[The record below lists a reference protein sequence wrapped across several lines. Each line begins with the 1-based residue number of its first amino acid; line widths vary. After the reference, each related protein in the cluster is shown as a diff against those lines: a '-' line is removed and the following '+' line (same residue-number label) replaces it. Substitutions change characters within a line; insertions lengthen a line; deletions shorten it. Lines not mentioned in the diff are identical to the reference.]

1 MTAQVD
7 DLLDQIAGT
16 APEIPAG
23 YAEIRETIETD
34 GAIPA
39 STKALLVAVS
49 AAARGYG
56 DLARAELA
64 RGRELGLSERDVADA
79 GVSLLLARGE
89 VICRAFWEA
98 AGGFEAAPEP
108 RPPSPLGARDY
119 FLDFFGVEQ
128 LPTRMAIMAERVPGV
143 FSGYQRM
150 HHATLKADPASAVL
164 TELVLV
170 AVNAADLATR
180 FVGIHAATARTAG
193 ATDGQ
198 LVEAVVCAIPVSGV
212 AAWASAAEAL
222 FPEEDHA

>member
-1 MTAQVD
+1 MMLREEMLA
-7 DLLDQIAGT
+7 QIAAT
-16 APEIPAG
+16 APEITAG
-23 YAEIRETIETD
+23 YAEIRSAIDGD

-39 STKALLVAVS
+39 PTKALLVAAA
-49 AAARGYG
+49 AAARGY
-56 DLARAELA
+56 DELARDELA
-64 RGRELGLSERDVADA
+64 RGRGLGLSERDIADA

-89 VICRAFWEA
+89 VICGCFADA
-98 AGGFEAAPEP
+98 AGELAPADRP
-108 RPPSPLGARDY
+108 RPPSPLGAVDY
-119 FLDFFGVEQ
+119 FLDFFGVAA
-128 LPTRMAIMAERVPGV
+128 LPTRMAIMSERVPAV

-150 HHATLKADPASAVL
+150 HHATLKADPRSGKL

-193 ATDGQ
+193 ATDAE

-222 FPEEDHA
+222 FPDA

>member
-1 MTAQVD
+1 M
-7 DLLDQIAGT
+7 DLDELLAEIAGT
-16 APEIPAG
+16 APEIAAG
-23 YAEIRETIETD
+23 YADVRSVIETD

-39 STKALLVAVS
+39 ATKALLVAAS
-49 AAARGYG
+49 AVTRGYG
-56 DLARAELA
+56 TLAREELA
-64 RGRELGLSERDVADA
+64 RGRSLGLSDRDIADA

-89 VICRAFWEA
+89 VIAGLYVEL
-98 AGGFEAAPEP
+98 AGGLEPAAVP
-108 RPPSPLGARDY
+108 RPPSPLGHVDY
-119 FLDFFGVEQ
+119 FLDFFGVEA
-128 LPTRMAIMAERVPGV
+128 LPMRMQIMSERVPKV

-150 HHATLKADPASAVL
+150 HHASLKADPASGKL

-193 ATDGQ
+193 ASDAE

-222 FPEEDHA
+222 FPDA